1 MGVIRDPFVRWHVA
15 EESGTQRQV
24 QAGSSPRPPILG
36 KTGVLLGQVPFLL
49 ILGFLGSSN
58 MTPKN
63 PSPRNEDDSLQGTVS
78 SACYVNFVLRRLK
91 RTVHKAKQDSCCA
104 SCDWDTPPP
113 PTHSSGPPTS
123 YSLYYRR
130 ATKYKGPS
138 AGRQFST
145 LWFLATER
153 ALRCMWGSCQGLSPL
168 QATPGCM
175 HLLPQSWKLD
185 TAHSFTPVG
194 NKHFIR

>member
-24 QAGSSPRPPILG
+24 QAGSSPWPPILG

-113 PTHSSGPPTS
+113 PHTAVAHPPPTPCIIDVQQN
-123 YSLYYRR
+123 
-130 ATKYKGPS
+130 TKGLQL
-138 AGRQFST
+138 AGS
-145 LWFLATER
+145 
-153 ALRCMWGSCQGLSPL
+153 SPL
-168 QATPGCM
+168 CG
-175 HLLPQSWKLD
+175 
-185 TAHSFTPVG
+185 F
-194 NKHFIR
+194 